1 MSLIDIVIPEIKANL
16 RINNRNHEYQK
27 IKDAASVLNIAY
39 MRLASEEIK
48 YFIRRNPQH
57 RIHSKF
63 NHLMHVYNKLIREH
77 QIMFL
82 LLNIFETALRSKA
95 ALLIS
100 DHFSTNGQDD
110 WWKNITLLDKN
121 MVDPI
126 NKAVQQLHKSN
137 INLSTANTF
146 DLFDTLTFGQLEI
159 IYKNNWGILQSLFNT
174 KQYRTHQLPQITKQ
188 IFTNKIGYLRSARND
203 VAHHKPIDYSRRGKR
218 DLIEDMELILRHLNF
233 NLEDAINGIDSQHT
247 IGTLRY
253 T

>member
-1 MSLIDIVIPEIKANL
+1 MNLIDVVMPEIKANL
-16 RINNRNHEYQK
+16 GINNRNREYQK

-39 MRLASEEIK
+39 IRLASEEIK
-48 YFIRRNPQH
+48 YFMQRNPLH
-57 RIHSKF
+57 RMNSKF
-63 NHLMHVYNKLIREH
+63 NHLMRVYNKLIREH

-95 ALLIS
+95 AIIIS
-100 DHFSTNGQDD
+100 DHFSSHQDD

-121 MVDPI
+121 MLDPI

-137 INLSTANTF
+137 IDLSTVNTF
-146 DLFDTLTFGQLEI
+146 DLFDTLTLGQLEN
-159 IYKNNWGILQSLFNT
+159 IYKNNWGILQSLFEE
-174 KQYRTHQLPQITKQ
+174 KAYRSHTLPRITRQ
-188 IFTNKIGYLRSARND
+188 IFTDKTGFLRNARND

-233 NLEDAINGIDSQHT
+233 NLEDAINGIDPQHA
-247 IGTLRY
+247 IVSLRY